1 MLTAGGVVTVLSIF
15 PILIVVFITVLEMGV
30 AMIQAYVF
38 SILTAIY
45 LNDAEHIH

>member
-1 MLTAGGVVTVLSIF
+1 MLTAGGVITVLSIF

-30 AMIQAYVF
+30 ALIQAYVF

-45 LNDAEHIH
+45 INDAEHIH